1 MVMESQLKKN
11 YFWNTLGS
19 FANALMSAL
28 LLIVVTRSLGTYI
41 GGIFSLAFAL
51 GQQFQV
57 LGAFEI
63 RPYQATDTAKK
74 YSFRTYLAARIITCA
89 IMVLSLI
96 TYSIYSNG
104 LTTDAILL
112 FGIAMLKFFDAF
124 EDVYHGM
131 FQQRGRLDIAG
142 RAFFFRTIA
151 TFLSFSIGCII
162 TADLG
167 TACLLAIVISSAATV
182 ILNFPFVKAFEEN
195 RPEWNWKAI
204 GGLLLTCLPLFLGV
218 FLANDLINVPRY
230 AIESYL
236 TKDDQTVYAVIY
248 MPALVINL
256 LVGFVFKPL
265 LSTLAE
271 SWNKGDTCAFT
282 TVIVRGALLVI
293 AVSIC
298 TCILAYLFG
307 IPVLSLLYG
316 IDLEPYKVCLMVIL
330 IGGTFNALSIIFY
343 YALVTMRLQRFV
355 LVGYAA
361 AALSAHALSGP
372 FVCSMGLMGAVVLYD
387 TTMAI
392 AFIAFLSL
400 AVVGCAASW
409 RKLRD

>member
-1 MVMESQLKKN
+1 MATESQLKKN
-11 YFWNTLGS
+11 YLWNTLGS
-19 FANALMSAL
+19 FANALTSAL
-28 LLIVVTRSLGTYI
+28 LLIVVTRSLGTYM
-41 GGIFSLAFAL
+41 GGIFSLAYAL

-63 RPYQATDTAKK
+63 RPYQATDTAQK
-74 YSFRTYLAARIITCA
+74 YTFGTYLAARIITCA

-96 TYSIYSNG
+96 AYAVYSNG

-151 TFLSFSIGCII
+151 TFLSFSIGCVI

-167 TACLLAIVISSAATV
+167 TACLFAIAISSAATV
-182 ILNFPFVKAFEEN
+182 ILNFPFVQTFEKN

-204 GGLLLTCLPLFLGV
+204 GGLLCACLPLFLGV

-236 TKDDQTVYAVIY
+236 TKDEQTVYAVIN
-248 MPALVINL
+248 MPAMVINL

-271 SWNKGDTCAFT
+271 SWNKEDTRAFT
-282 TVIVRGALLVI
+282 AVIIKGALLVI
-293 AVSIC
+293 AVSIG
-298 TCILAYLFG
+298 TCILAYPFG
-307 IPVLSLLYG
+307 VPALSFLYS
-316 IDLEPYKVCLMVIL
+316 IDLDSYKACLMIML

-355 LVGYAA
+355 LAGYAA

-372 FVCSMGLMGAVVLYD
+372 LVCSMGLMGVVVLYD

-392 AFIAFLSL
+392 ACIAFFAL
-400 AVVGCAASW
+400 ALMGYKASR
-409 RKLRD
+409 RKLNH

>member
-1 MVMESQLKKN
+1 MAMESQLKKN

-19 FANALMSAL
+19 FANALASAL
-28 LLIVVTRSLGTYI
+28 LLIVVTRSLGTYM
-41 GGIFSLAFAL
+41 GGIFSLAYAL

-74 YSFRTYLAARIITCA
+74 YSFGTYLAARIITCA

-96 TYSIYSNG
+96 VYAIYSNG

-124 EDVYHGM
+124 EDVYHGL
-131 FQQRGRLDIAG
+131 FQQRGHLDIAG
-142 RAFFFRTIA
+142 RAFFFRTVA
-151 TFLSFSIGCII
+151 TFLSFSISCAI
-162 TADLG
+162 TTNLG
-167 TACLLAIVISSAATV
+167 TACLLAIFVSSAATV
-182 ILNFPFVKAFEEN
+182 ILNFPFVKAFEKN
-195 RPEWNWKAI
+195 QPEWNWKAI
-204 GGLLLTCLPLFLGV
+204 GGLLFTCLPLFLGV

-230 AIESYL
+230 TIESYL

-271 SWNKGDTCAFT
+271 SWNKGDTHAFT
-282 TVIVRGALLVI
+282 TVIAKGALLVI
-293 AVSIC
+293 AVSVG
-298 TCILAYLFG
+298 TCILAYPFG
-307 IPVLSLLYG
+307 IPVLSLLYD
-316 IDLEPYKVCLMVIL
+316 INLDSYKACLMVIL

-361 AALSAHALSGP
+361 AALSAHALSGL
-372 FVCSMGLMGAVVLYD
+372 FVGSMGLMGAVVLYD
-387 TTMAI
+387 TAMAI
-392 AFIAFLSL
+392 ACTVFLTL
-400 AVVGCAASW
+400 AVMGYAAS
-409 RKLRD
+409 RQKARR